1 MLWTWDPAK
10 NRANRRKHGL
20 GRDTASLVF
29 GDPLAASRPDPEER
43 EERWQTVGVVGTV
56 VIVVV
61 HTTPR
66 PDPVNGMEV
75 GRIISARRAT
85 RHERRA
91 YEEGDF

>member
-1 MLWTWDPAK
+1 MLWTWDPVK
-10 NRANRRKHGL
+10 NCTNRRKHGL
-20 GRDTASLVF
+20 GLDTAALVF
-29 GDPLAASRPDPEER
+29 GDPLAASRPDPEAR
-43 EERWQTVGVVGTV
+43 EERWQTIGLVGTV

-66 PDPVNGMEV
+66 RDPGDGVEV
-75 GRIISARRAT
+75 GRIISARKAT